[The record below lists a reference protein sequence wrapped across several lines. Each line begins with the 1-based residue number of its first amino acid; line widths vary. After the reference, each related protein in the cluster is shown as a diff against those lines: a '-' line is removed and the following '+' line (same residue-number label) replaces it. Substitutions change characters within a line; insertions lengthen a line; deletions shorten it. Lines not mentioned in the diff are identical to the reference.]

1 MGEGYFDVVFE
12 AEAIGIKESGKT
24 SKTVAVKMVRE
35 VRNSALKGLISELKV
50 MIYLGSH
57 LNVLNLLGACTKN
70 IRKGN
75 RLTQNYY
82 LNRKIDYYML
92 RFFVGEL
99 LVIVEYCRF
108 GNLQNHLMKNRNNFV
123 NQVDELGNMETG
135 ITNDNSRKKLTVIL
149 S

>member
-1 MGEGYFDVVFE
+1 MGEGYFGVVFE

-82 LNRKIDYYML
+82 LNRKIDY
-92 RFFVGEL
+92 
-99 LVIVEYCRF
+99 
-108 GNLQNHLMKNRNNFV
+108 
-123 NQVDELGNMETG
+123 
-135 ITNDNSRKKLTVIL
+135 
-149 S
+149 

>member
-57 LNVLNLLGACTKN
+57 LNVLNLLGACTV
-70 IRKGN
+70 
-75 RLTQNYY
+75 L
-82 LNRKIDYYML
+82 KISAK
-92 RFFVGEL
+92 
-99 LVIVEYCRF
+99 VI
-108 GNLQNHLMKNRNNFV
+108 
-123 NQVDELGNMETG
+123 D
-135 ITNDNSRKKLTVIL
+135 
-149 S
+149 